1 MAIDLAIDIRT
12 LVTINLVVQ
21 LALIV
26 LVFGAVYLARRGRVK
41 RHCAIQRGTVTV
53 QIILILSIMLPSLL
67 GYIENVPSIPL
78 FYPELLVHHSLG
90 LILVGMW
97 VYINLEVERVIR
109 PLIKRKTAM
118 RIAFG
123 VWLVA
128 IALGVNI
135 YLTIYTSVYP

>member
-12 LVTINLVVQ
+12 LAMINVVVQ

-41 RHCAIQRGTVTV
+41 RHCTIQRGTVTI
-53 QIILILSIMLPSLL
+53 QIVLILSIMLPSLL
-67 GYIENVPSIPL
+67 GYIENVPAIPL

-97 VYINLEVERVIR
+97 VYNNLEVGRVIR
-109 PLIKRKTAM
+109 PLIRRKTAM